1 MDMNHENNDNRKR
14 SDKRMKLKFDTQE
27 FPGIQV
33 SLTPR
38 ELITHLRR
46 MMRAENLYLRE
57 GCVYRGHQFIS
68 SCSEDVQTIQAIET
82 IERWFEQKE
91 NTQL

>member
-1 MDMNHENNDNRKR
+1 
-14 SDKRMKLKFDTQE
+14 MKLKFDTQE

-46 MMRAENLYLRE
+46 MMRAANLYLR
-57 GCVYRGHQFIS
+57 
-68 SCSEDVQTIQAIET
+68 
-82 IERWFEQKE
+82 
-91 NTQL
+91 

>member
-14 SDKRMKLKFDTQE
+14 SDKRMKLKFDTQD

-46 MMRAENLYLRE
+46 MMRAENL
-57 GCVYRGHQFIS
+57 F
-68 SCSEDVQTIQAIET
+68 QAAVKMF
-82 IERWFEQKE
+82 RRSRQSKRL
-91 NTQL
+91 NTGLSRKKIHSYSRFDIAHDQVV